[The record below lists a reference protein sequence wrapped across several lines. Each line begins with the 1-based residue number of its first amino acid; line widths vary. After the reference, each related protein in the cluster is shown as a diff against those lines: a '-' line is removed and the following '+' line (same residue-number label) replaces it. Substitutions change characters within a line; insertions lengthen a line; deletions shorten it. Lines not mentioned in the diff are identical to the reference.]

1 MPDPRKGIYWDS
13 CVFLSYVNEVPD
25 RMPVLDA
32 LLHES
37 SNGTI
42 KIYTSGITKVE
53 VAFAASERESRSL
66 SSEVEIRI
74 DSLWNDPGAVATV
87 EFHDGIGRLART
99 LMRNALTVGRS
110 LKPFD
115 AIHLA
120 TAQWLSQQSVNLV
133 AVQTYETRWRGLGSL
148 VGLTIEEPTVSQPF
162 LLPPDQGS

>member
-1 MPDPRKGIYWDS
+1 MPDPRNAIYWDS

-42 KIYTSGITKVE
+42 KIYTSGIAKVE
-53 VAFAASERESRSL
+53 VAFAASERENRSL
-66 SSEVEIRI
+66 SPDIEERI
-74 DSLWNDPGAVATV
+74 DSLWNDPGTVTTV
-87 EFHDGIGRLART
+87 EFHDGIGRLARI
-99 LMRNALTVGRS
+99 LMRTALTVGRS

-120 TAQWLSQQSVNLV
+120 TAQWLSEHSVNIV
-133 AVQTYETRWRGLGSL
+133 AVHTYETRWRGLGSL

-162 LLPPDQGS
+162 LLPPDQAS